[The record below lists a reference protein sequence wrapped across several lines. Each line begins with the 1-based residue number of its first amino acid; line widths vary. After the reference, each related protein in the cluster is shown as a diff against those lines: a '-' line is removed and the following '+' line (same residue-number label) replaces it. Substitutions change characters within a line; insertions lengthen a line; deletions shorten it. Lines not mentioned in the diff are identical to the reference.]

1 MQAKKDLKRF
11 ATECKI
17 AIEKLFASDI
27 AELCSIAEPPP
38 VVVALC
44 TCIRI
49 LWPAGQAPPIPI
61 GSKCYSWNRL
71 RRRLRRPHFLPRLRS
86 LAASA
91 VEEILQLPPKRVD
104 SVKVYYNDPDF
115 NTETFRRLP
124 EGAKAATALHIW
136 LRSVVEASERIKL
149 FISGNQSKASAWRES
164 EVNRVDSESSDDEV
178 LEKELVKRYVSHS
191 VLRCP
196 IVRPRPLLIA
206 VARDI
211 PSLSRRK
218 IFKNI
223 MQMLPGA
230 FARVDMDS
238 IDAMVLQSALDAGQS
253 LIVDVDI
260 GIGAA
265 TRRSFLSAFDTVKKT
280 LQPSPLCIC
289 IRGDLRNRHGGGTNP
304 RLGVREGLLRM
315 EDRDLKIQLES
326 AASNTS
332 FRYTEWGK
340 H

>member
-1 MQAKKDLKRF
+1 M
-11 ATECKI
+11 
-17 AIEKLFASDI
+17 
-27 AELCSIAEPPP
+27 
-38 VVVALC
+38 
-44 TCIRI
+44 
-49 LWPAGQAPPIPI
+49 
-61 GSKCYSWNRL
+61 
-71 RRRLRRPHFLPRLRS
+71 
-86 LAASA
+86 
-91 VEEILQLPPKRVD
+91 
-104 SVKVYYNDPDF
+104 
-115 NTETFRRLP
+115 
-124 EGAKAATALHIW
+124 
-136 LRSVVEASERIKL
+136 
-149 FISGNQSKASAWRES
+149 
-164 EVNRVDSESSDDEV
+164 
-178 LEKELVKRYVSHS
+178 
-191 VLRCP
+191 LRCP

-304 RLGVREGLLRM
+304 KLGVREGLLRM
-315 EDRDLKIQLES
+315 ADRNLKIQLES
-326 AASNTS
+326 AAEAIHPLDTLNGRKALKLLGSL
-332 FRYTEWGK
+332 GK
-340 H
+340 PDYATCLL